1 MECSVVMLLGPG
13 CRGGVGGVGK
23 GTESGV
29 DQDSAVL
36 WGLASSNQSEG
47 KPLAFPET
55 VTWGEIES

>member
-1 MECSVVMLLGPG
+1 MLLGPG
-13 CRGGVGGVGK
+13 CRGGVGGGGK

-47 KPLAFPET
+47 KPPAFPET